1 MIWRSVLGDKNK
13 HKAHVGMLVH
23 QYYPID
29 VRVRREA
36 EALVE
41 AGYRVEVV
49 CLRAPKEPRKNR
61 EPYKDKVNGV
71 QVYRL
76 PIARKRSKT
85 FRYLYEYLGLMILG
99 GFTLARIHFLD
110 PFQVVHVHN
119 MPDLLV
125 LAGLIPKW
133 MGAKLLLDIH
143 DPMPELYK
151 LKTKIVQE
159 RWIVKALKWEEK
171 FSCKLAH
178 YVISV
183 NSAMYK
189 NLRSKGIPSK
199 KIFILHNF
207 PDTKYLPVKY
217 DITRWPYHREGFIL
231 LYAGTVTE
239 HYRLDIAVRA
249 LALVIK
255 DIPCIK
261 LRILGDGNE
270 LSRILQLANNLGL
283 FMYVEHLKPVDFD
296 KVKDIMVDADV
307 GITSH
312 QGGIFGDVY
321 FATKILDYLSQGL
334 PVVSSRTKTI
344 LSYIPEDAIFY
355 FEPEDASDMA
365 KKIIEIWNNPD
376 LVRRKMENA
385 KKILDK
391 YTWEEEKQK
400 FTNFYQEILK

>member
-1 MIWRSVLGDKNK
+1 MGNKNK
-13 HKAHVGMLVH
+13 HKARVGMLVH
-23 QYYPID
+23 QYYPKD
-29 VRVRREA
+29 LRVRREA

-76 PIARKRSKT
+76 PITRKRGKT

-99 GFTLARIHFLD
+99 GLILERLHFLD
-110 PFQVVHVHN
+110 PFQVVHIHN

-143 DPMPELYK
+143 DPMPELYS
-151 LKTKIVQE
+151 LKTSIMQNY
-159 RWIVKALKWEEK
+159 WIVKFLKWEEK
-171 FSCKLAH
+171 FSCRLAH

-183 NSAMYK
+183 NNAMYK
-189 NLRSKGIPSK
+189 NLRYKGIPSK

-217 DITRWPYHREGFIL
+217 DINRWPRHREGFVL

-239 HYRLDIAVRA
+239 HYRLDIAIRA

-261 LRILGDGNE
+261 LRIFGDGNE
-270 LSRILQLANNLGL
+270 LNSVLKLADNLGIIR
-283 FMYVEHLKPVDFD
+283 YVEYLKPVDFD

-312 QGGIFGDVY
+312 QGGIFGDIY
-321 FATKILDYLSQGL
+321 FATKILEYLSQGL
-334 PVVSSRTKTI
+334 PVISSRTKTI
-344 LSYIPEDAIFY
+344 LNYIPEDALFY
-355 FEPEDASDMA
+355 FEPENVSDMA
-365 KKIIEIWNNPD
+365 KQIIQIWNNPE
-376 LVRRKMENA
+376 LVSWKMENA
-385 KKILDK
+385 KRILDK
-391 YTWEEEKQK
+391 YTWQVEKQK
-400 FTNFYQEILK
+400 LINLYQELLK

>member
-1 MIWRSVLGDKNK
+1 
-13 HKAHVGMLVH
+13 MLVH
-23 QYYPID
+23 QYYPKD
-29 VRVRREA
+29 LRVRREA

-76 PIARKRSKT
+76 PITRKRGKT

-99 GFTLARIHFLD
+99 GLILERLHFLD
-110 PFQVVHVHN
+110 PFQVVHIHN

-143 DPMPELYK
+143 DPMPELYS
-151 LKTKIVQE
+151 LKTSIMQNY
-159 RWIVKALKWEEK
+159 WIVKFLKWEEK
-171 FSCKLAH
+171 FSCRLAH

-183 NSAMYK
+183 NNAMYK
-189 NLRSKGIPSK
+189 NLRYKGIPSK

-217 DITRWPYHREGFIL
+217 DINRWPRHREGFVL

-239 HYRLDIAVRA
+239 HYRLDIAIRA

-261 LRILGDGNE
+261 LRIFGDGNE
-270 LSRILQLANNLGL
+270 LNSVLKLADNLGIIR
-283 FMYVEHLKPVDFD
+283 YVEYLKPVDFD

-312 QGGIFGDVY
+312 QGGIFGDIY
-321 FATKILDYLSQGL
+321 FATKILEYLSQGL
-334 PVVSSRTKTI
+334 PVISSRTKTI
-344 LSYIPEDAIFY
+344 LNYIPEDALFY
-355 FEPEDASDMA
+355 FEPENVSDMA
-365 KKIIEIWNNPD
+365 KQIIQIWNNPE
-376 LVRRKMENA
+376 LVSWKMENA
-385 KKILDK
+385 KRILDK
-391 YTWEEEKQK
+391 YTWQVEKQK
-400 FTNFYQEILK
+400 LINLYQELLK

>member
-1 MIWRSVLGDKNK
+1 LGDKNK

-23 QYYPID
+23 QYYPKD
-29 VRVRREA
+29 LRVRREA

-76 PIARKRSKT
+76 PIIRKRGKT

-99 GFTLARIHFLD
+99 GLILARLHFSD
-110 PFQVVHVHN
+110 PFQVVHIHN

-125 LAGLIPKW
+125 LAGMIPKW

-143 DPMPELYK
+143 DPMPELYS
-151 LKTKIVQE
+151 LKTGIMQNY
-159 RWIVKALKWEEK
+159 WIVKLLKWEEK
-171 FSCKLAH
+171 FSCRLAH

-183 NSAMYK
+183 NNAMYK
-189 NLRSKGIPSK
+189 NLRYKGIPSK

-207 PDTKYLPVKY
+207 PDTRYLPVKY
-217 DITRWPYHREGFIL
+217 DINRWPRHREGFVL

-239 HYRLDIAVRA
+239 HYRLDIAIRA

-261 LRILGDGNE
+261 LRIFGDGNE
-270 LSRILQLANNLGL
+270 LNSVLKLADNLGIIR
-283 FMYVEHLKPVDFD
+283 YVEYLKPVDFD

-312 QGGIFGDVY
+312 QGGIFGDIY
-321 FATKILDYLSQGL
+321 FATKILEYLSQGL
-334 PVVSSRTKTI
+334 PVISSRTKTI
-344 LSYIPEDAIFY
+344 VSYIPEDSIFY
-355 FEPEDASDMA
+355 FEPENVSDMA
-365 KKIIEIWNNPD
+365 KQIIEIWNNPE
-376 LVRRKMENA
+376 LVSWKMENA

-391 YTWEEEKQK
+391 YTWQVEKQK
-400 FTNFYQEILK
+400 LINLYQELLK